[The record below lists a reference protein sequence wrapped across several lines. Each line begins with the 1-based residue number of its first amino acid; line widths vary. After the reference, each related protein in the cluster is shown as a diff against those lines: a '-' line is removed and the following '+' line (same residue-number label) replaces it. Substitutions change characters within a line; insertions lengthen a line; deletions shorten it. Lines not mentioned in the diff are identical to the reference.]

1 MTRINLFHAAP
12 STLNSVTWGKSSSSK
27 THFNPTTST
36 LIFAALLIVCS
47 LAVGCSNDKPKPVSS
62 TNQSPIVQTAPA
74 LPSSTPPATPMQQAA
89 AKPVPKKVVR
99 KVSPTVTYVNDA
111 SGVSF
116 QYPRKYALKTGDA
129 ANELVSS
136 SSVPMDF
143 AQSGGVPLV
152 AVALPDSTYPGS
164 DLASA
169 FFDVS
174 VNKTLTADQ
183 CIEFSVPQP
192 KPAAPAVPATQA
204 TAQPAAQPVSEM
216 PVSKSPSSTPPASK
230 LIIGDLELASAETN
244 GAEETKIKPGTRDEA
259 AKYYHVFQNGACYEF
274 ALKVT
279 TTKAD
284 PAATTESTIK
294 PINRDQV
301 FHRLDQILATVE
313 IKPNS
318 TTTPDTNAEV
328 KPNTTPAETPA
339 Q

>member
-1 MTRINLFHAAP
+1 
-12 STLNSVTWGKSSSSK
+12 
-27 THFNPTTST
+27 
-36 LIFAALLIVCS
+36 
-47 LAVGCSNDKPKPVSS
+47 
-62 TNQSPIVQTAPA
+62 
-74 LPSSTPPATPMQQAA
+74 
-89 AKPVPKKVVR
+89 
-99 KVSPTVTYVNDA
+99 
-111 SGVSF
+111 
-116 QYPRKYALKTGDA
+116 
-129 ANELVSS
+129 
-136 SSVPMDF
+136 
-143 AQSGGVPLV
+143 
-152 AVALPDSTYPGS
+152 
-164 DLASA
+164 
-169 FFDVS
+169 
-174 VNKTLTADQ
+174 
-183 CIEFSVPQP
+183 
-192 KPAAPAVPATQA
+192 
-204 TAQPAAQPVSEM
+204 M